1 MVIKQ
6 IQQLVSHQWGYLKE
20 YQWEEHH
27 KARLQSCLLRVSSLC
42 NLHKVC
48 QMPIQ
53 HSEITKIS
61 EIYLRSYMTYSLVGF
76 WGFGVLGFS
85 QV

>member
-6 IQQLVSHQWGYLKE
+6 IQQLVSLQWGYLKE

-27 KARLQSCLLRVSSLC
+27 KARLQSCLLRVSNLC
-42 NLHKVC
+42 NQHKVC

-53 HSEITKIS
+53 HSELHSILEIS
-61 EIYLRSYMTYSLVGF
+61 FLKLTGF
-76 WGFGVLGFS
+76 RV
-85 QV
+85 